1 MEGSSG
7 VSLRLPTDQSD
18 SRLIVRR
25 SLHNHAINQLRDMI
39 VEHDLAP
46 GERIDETHLCRLFG
60 ISRTPLR
67 EALKVLASE
76 GLVELRP
83 HRGARVSQMTAAEV
97 AELFEVVSGLERIA
111 AELAAERASDAALR
125 AMRRDHERMI
135 RHYRKGQRSDY
146 FRFNQK
152 IHAGVIALT
161 GNETLAAT
169 HAALMVKI
177 RRARYTAIM
186 SQDRWDESVREHGE
200 LLDALEARDGA
211 RAGEI
216 LFQHVRKTG
225 EVVQRAARAV
235 PDDRTAAAD

>member
-1 MEGSSG
+1 MQGNAAI
-7 VSLRLPTDQSD
+7 SLRLPANHSD

-25 SLHNHAINQLRDMI
+25 SLHNHAISQLRDMI

-46 GERIDETHLCRLFG
+46 GERIDEPHLCRLFG

-83 HRGARVSQMTAAEV
+83 HRGARVSRMTAAEV
-97 AELFEVVSGLERIA
+97 AELFEVASGLERIA

-125 AMRRDHERMI
+125 ALRRDHEAML

-152 IHAGVIALT
+152 IHVGVVALT
-161 GNETLAAT
+161 GNATLAAT

-177 RRARYTAIM
+177 RRARYTALM
-186 SQDRWDESVREHGE
+186 SRDRWDESVREHTE
-200 LLDALEARDGA
+200 LLEALEARDGV
-211 RAGEI
+211 RAGAI
-216 LFQHVRKTG
+216 LLQHVRKTG
-225 EVVQRAARAV
+225 EVVQKAVRAAQA
-235 PDDRTAAAD
+235 DRGATE